1 MYAFCGPEPF
11 RYGLREPELELSL
24 YLRDAQSFRET
35 GSARLEELRT
45 RGLEAAARG
54 SGGLRAAAAGATQPH
69 IYQYY
74 AYACACACAC

>member
-45 RGLEAAARG
+45 RGL
-54 SGGLRAAAAGATQPH
+54 
-69 IYQYY
+69 
-74 AYACACACAC
+74 